1 MTKAFIGIDPGAS
14 GAISALIVKDGIVF
28 DHLTME
34 YKSKGL
40 TGYIE
45 FIEDIK
51 SMNHIQKILVE
62 QVHAM
67 PGQGVSSTFTFGQR
81 FGEILGALTALGS
94 GYELVSPQKWMK
106 EIGAIKPSSSK
117 ADRKKLISEKVIAI
131 YPETNSFIRG
141 PKGGFKDGVAD
152 SFGIAHYALK
162 IYK

>member
-1 MTKAFIGIDPGAS
+1 MTKAFIGIDPGET
-14 GAISALIVKDGIVF
+14 GCISCIITKDGVVF
-28 DHLTME
+28 DHLTQE
-34 YKSKGL
+34 FKSKGL
-40 TGYIE
+40 NGYIE
-45 FIEDIK
+45 FIKDIQ

-81 FGEILGALTALGS
+81 FGEILGALTALGV

-117 ADRKKLISEKVIAI
+117 ADRKKLISEKIVAI
-131 YPETNSFIRG
+131 YPETGTLIRG

-152 SFGIAHYALK
+152 SFGLAHYALK

>member
-14 GAISALIVKDGIVF
+14 GAISALIIKDGIVF

-40 TGYIE
+40 TGY
-45 FIEDIK
+45 IEDIK

-81 FGEILGALTALGS
+81 FGEILGVLTALGS

-117 ADRKKLISEKVIAI
+117 SDRKKLISEKVIAI
-131 YPETNSFIRG
+131 YPETGSLIRG

>member
-14 GAISALIVKDGIVF
+14 GAISALIIKDGIVF

-67 PGQGVSSTFTFGQR
+67 PGQGVS
-81 FGEILGALTALGS
+81 
-94 GYELVSPQKWMK
+94 
-106 EIGAIKPSSSK
+106 
-117 ADRKKLISEKVIAI
+117 
-131 YPETNSFIRG
+131 
-141 PKGGFKDGVAD
+141 
-152 SFGIAHYALK
+152 
-162 IYK
+162 

>member
-1 MTKAFIGIDPGAS
+1 MTKAFIGIDCGAT
-14 GAISALIVKDGIVF
+14 GAISTLIIKDGIVF

-81 FGEILGALTALGS
+81 FGEILGALTALGL

-117 ADRKKLISEKVIAI
+117 ADRKKLISEKVITI
-131 YPETNSFIRG
+131 YPETGSLIRG

-152 SFGIAHYALK
+152 AFGLAHYAYK

>member
-1 MTKAFIGIDPGAS
+1 MTSEPGAS
-14 GAISALIVKDGIVF
+14 GAISALIIKDGIVF

-81 FGEILGALTALGS
+81 FGEILGALTALGL

-106 EIGAIKPSSSK
+106 EIGAMKPSSSSSK

-131 YPETNSFIRG
+131 YPETGSLIRG